1 MGPFK
6 YKSYKEISA
15 HISHINGFFTLMAC
29 VKMFKQSKARADVNK
44 QCPFNDCDT
53 LLTAVPAWLD
63 RIAISVRQTETQL

>member
-1 MGPFK
+1 
-6 YKSYKEISA
+6 
-15 HISHINGFFTLMAC
+15 MAC